1 MSWKVHA
8 IGICSLLLTPDILHP
23 KSLHYHRLTLQSALQ
38 THCMWVSSTSQILEE
53 SGRSL
58 QYGEMDKAFP
68 SSRELY
74 VTTGRGSSAV
84 VKVWKAKGENQLYS
98 MISFSK
104 LSHTLWVL
112 FKVLLWRFEWMA
124 SKISFP
130 HREFGMKNNL
140 SIKDNANAVSVSE
153 HEVENTGWSW
163 WCVIPSDSFLTNNK
177 ISMIP
182 TVATLQSC
190 VLIRQ
195 FFEGIRGR
203 DVKPALSWQTQIWLS

>member
-23 KSLHYHRLTLQSALQ
+23 KSLHYHRLKLQSALQ

-58 QYGEMDKAFP
+58 QHGEMDKAFP